1 MIPEFKTLAEDLKPD
16 AKNVAKG
23 KIERDM
29 ENLLNEQKALE
40 NINNNK
46 QQAAAA
52 AAGSNSPA
60 AEEKKSSAEE
70 ENRGTGIRI
79 SSRPTKRGKTSK
91 CAGSSMYLIPIMLSV

>member
-1 MIPEFKTLAEDLKPD
+1 MKPD

-46 QQAAAA
+46 AAAA
-52 AAGSNSPA
+52 AASPSA

-79 SSRPTKRGKTSK
+79 SSRPTKRGKTSEWR
-91 CAGSSMYLIPIMLSV
+91 YWSVILFANVVCR

>member
-40 NINNNK
+40 NINNNSK
-46 QQAAAA
+46 Q
-52 AAGSNSPA
+52 SPGAPSAA

-91 CAGSSMYLIPIMLSV
+91 PEYDS